1 MNSSGTN
8 AVKTTA
14 ERSNLRNLVQI
25 GTAAVIVLICVEQ
38 LRKVLRPILK

>member
-25 GTAAVIVLICVEQ
+25 GMLGGGFRCVDD
-38 LRKVLRPILK
+38 V

>member
-14 ERSNLRNLVQI
+14 ERSWYVGGGFR
-25 GTAAVIVLICVEQ
+25 CVDD
-38 LRKVLRPILK
+38 V